1 MKMADKPLLLLVE
14 DEALLAVPL
23 EQELVDAGFEV
34 LLALD
39 GQEALGEVERNAS
52 RFAGL
57 ITDIRLP
64 AVNGWA
70 ISKRARELV
79 PTMPV
84 VYMSGDSAAEWTANG
99 VPNSIMLQKPFAAA
113 QLTAAITKLINEVP
127 PHAPDQRCLTSN
139 RSQPADQYRTV
150 PARNEHQQHNCSG
163 NATVL
168 TFVRP
173 LTENGATASV
183 H

>member
-1 MKMADKPLLLLVE
+1 MTTVDKPVLLLVE

-23 EQELVDAGFEV
+23 EQELIDAGFEV
-34 LLALD
+34 VVALH
-39 GQEALGEVERNAS
+39 GQEALAEIEQGAS
-52 RFAGL
+52 RLSGL

-70 ISKRARELV
+70 ISRRARELV
-79 PTMPV
+79 PTIPV

-127 PHAPDQRCLTSN
+127 PRAPDQ
-139 RSQPADQYRTV
+139 
-150 PARNEHQQHNCSG
+150 
-163 NATVL
+163 
-168 TFVRP
+168 
-173 LTENGATASV
+173 
-183 H
+183 